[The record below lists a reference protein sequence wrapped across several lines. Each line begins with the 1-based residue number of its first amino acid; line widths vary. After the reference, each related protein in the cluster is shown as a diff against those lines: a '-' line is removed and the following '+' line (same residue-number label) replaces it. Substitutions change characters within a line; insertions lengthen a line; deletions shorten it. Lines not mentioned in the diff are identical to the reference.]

1 MKASINEEKEHK
13 TTTAK
18 KSHFTY
24 KGLLN
29 SGYKR
34 MVKRNFRKAGK
45 KSIFG
50 IKQRAKLPKM
60 CQTTHATS
68 MLLKVSVFAGVALV
82 ACV

>member
-1 MKASINEEKEHK
+1 MKVRINEEKEHK
-13 TTTAK
+13 TTTK

-34 MVKRNFRKAGK
+34 TVKRNFRKAGK

-50 IKQRAKLPKM
+50 IKQRAKSPKM

-82 ACV
+82 ACG